1 MEIFSDPVSL
11 FQKYQD
17 DLYQMDS
24 YYHWFHLAF
33 DQIEE
38 NEKYMQVRER
48 IENIYAND
56 YVFQMV
62 LKWNAV
68 FNEQAEST
76 LG

>member
-38 NEKYMQVRER
+38 NEKYM
-48 IENIYAND
+48 
-56 YVFQMV
+56 
-62 LKWNAV
+62 
-68 FNEQAEST
+68 
-76 LG
+76 

>member
-24 YYHWFHLAF
+24 YYHWFHPAF

>member
-1 MEIFSDPVSL
+1 
-11 FQKYQD
+11 
-17 DLYQMDS
+17 MDS